1 MFAISSNNKQIVVFL
16 LILTVGLAA
25 CGQNIKIPALSQETA
40 VPTQTLVP
48 TVPPSPTPIAD
59 DAGGIARAFYRAWE
73 GRNYLAMYSQ
83 LSPQSQALVD
93 SQSFVAR
100 YEEAMDAADVLTIHA
115 QPQSLIQEGATAEF
129 SVRVTWK
136 TGIVGDITRDHTA
149 HLVYDQN
156 RWGIVWDES
165 LVLPELAGGNYLHL
179 EYRIPARA
187 NIYDINGLALAYQGT
202 LVSLGVIPGQIED
215 EAGMLAALSPVLGKT
230 AEEIKESYAPA
241 QPDWYWPIGD
251 VPEDVMQA
259 NTDALQP
266 FINKGIAPPTTRLTR
281 LYYEGGVAPH
291 IVGYTGPIP
300 AEELS
305 TYKEAG
311 YRGDETVGLAG
322 MELWGEEYLNGERG
336 GILTVVGPNGEY
348 IDTIAEVEP
357 RQARSIY
364 TSINRDFQQ
373 AVEQALAEAIT
384 TYPIGQAGS
393 VVVLDVHTGA
403 IRAMASFP
411 SYHPRIFDSA
421 RSNAAAELGAVLSD
435 PGRPLLNRATQG
447 AYPAGSVFKIVT
459 FSAAIDSGLYTPDS
473 HYNSTGTWNKL
484 GDNFTK
490 TDWRAGGHGYIS
502 LRTAIVVSCNSCFY
516 DVGYTLDGVDRFI
529 LSNTARQF
537 GLGQPTGLQ
546 LPESAGLIPDPDW
559 KVANIGEEWAAGDSV
574 NMAIGQGYV
583 QVTPLQI
590 ADMLAAIANGGTL
603 YQPTLIDRIGAG
615 GGAPEEKWPVYTRGD
630 LPLTPEML
638 AILKGALFDVA
649 NDVNQGTAAYQFV
662 GLPLDVAGKTGT
674 AEDPPRTTHAWF
686 AGYAPA
692 APYTQSDG
700 TVIDQ
705 PEIAIVVMVENAGEG
720 SAVAAPIFRRIVELY
735 YGITP
740 VTPFPW

>member
-1 MFAISSNNKQIVVFL
+1 MKRNAIL
-16 LILTVGLAA
+16 LLFVIVGLVA
-25 CGQNIKIPALSQETA
+25 CGQSIKIPALSQETA
-40 VPTQTLVP
+40 VPP
-48 TVPPSPTPIAD
+48 THKLAPTPNPSPTPLAD
-59 DAGGIARAFYRAWE
+59 DAGGVARAFYRAWE

-100 YEEAMDAADVLTIHA
+100 YEDAMETAAVITLHA
-115 QPQSLIQEGATAEF
+115 QPQAIIQEGAEAEF
-129 SVRVTWK
+129 GVRVTWE
-136 TGIVGDITRDHTA
+136 TAVVGSITRDYTVR
-149 HLVYDQN
+149 LVYNQN
-156 RWGIVWDES
+156 RWGIVWDEG
-165 LVLPELAGGNYLHL
+165 LILPELVGGNRLHL

-187 NIYDINGLALAYQGT
+187 NIYDIDGLALAYQGT
-202 LVSLGVIPGQIED
+202 LVSLGVVPGQIED
-215 EAGMLAALSPVLGKT
+215 EEGMLAVLSTMLGKT
-230 AEEIKESYAPA
+230 PEEIKEIYAPA

-251 VPEDVMQA
+251 VTEEVMQA
-259 NTDALQP
+259 NAEALQP
-266 FINKGIAPPTTRLTR
+266 FIGKGIAPPTTRLTR

-291 IVGYTGPIP
+291 LIGYTGPIP
-300 AEELS
+300 AEELPV
-305 TYKEAG
+305 YEEAG
-311 YRGDETVGLAG
+311 YRGDEIVGLAG
-322 MELWGEEYLNGERG
+322 LELWGEEYLNGERG
-336 GILTVVGPNGEY
+336 GVLSVVGPNGEY
-348 IDTIAEVEP
+348 ISTIAEVEP

-393 VVVLDVHTGA
+393 VIVMDVHTGA
-403 IRAMASFP
+403 IRAMASYP
-411 SYHPRIFDSA
+411 SYHPRIFDSV
-421 RSNAAAELGAVLSD
+421 RTNAAAELGAVLSD

-459 FSAAIDSGLYTPDS
+459 FSAAMNSGLYTPDT
-473 HYNSTGTWNKL
+473 HYNSTGTWARL
-484 GDNFTK
+484 GENFVK

-516 DVGYTLDGVDRFI
+516 DVGYTLDGVDRF
-529 LSNTARQF
+529 LLPNTARQF
-537 GLGQPTGLQ
+537 GLGQITNFQ
-546 LPESAGLIPDPDW
+546 LAESSGLIPDPDW
-559 KVANIGEEWAAGDSV
+559 KIANIGEGWATGDSV

-590 ADMLAAIANGGTL
+590 VDMLAAIANGGTL
-603 YQPTLIDRIGAG
+603 YQPTIIDRIGAA
-615 GGAPEEKWPVYTRGD
+615 GGAPDEVWPIYTRGE
-630 LPLTPEML
+630 LSVTPEIL
-638 AILKGALFDVA
+638 ATIQGALFDVA

-692 APYTQSDG
+692 SPYTLSDG

-705 PEIAIVVMVENAGEG
+705 PEIAIVVMIENAGEG
-720 SAVAAPIFRRIVELY
+720 SAVAAPIFRRIIELY